1 MRRIRR
7 RVRVL
12 ILAALLAALV
22 VPVGFALS
30 IESESNRR
38 INQAGNGL
46 VTTAAP
52 LAMKIER
59 TAARESAR
67 ESDRHFIVAEHG
79 RMPISDTVVLLA
91 LGTVLLGLA
100 SAMRRAE

>member
-7 RVRVL
+7 PVRVM

-30 IESESNRR
+30 MESESNRR
-38 INQAGNGL
+38 INKAGNGL
-46 VTTAAP
+46 VKPAAP
-52 LAMKIER
+52 LAMKIEHPA
-59 TAARESAR
+59 TG
-67 ESDRHFIVAEHG
+67 ESDHHGVVTEHD
-79 RMPISDTVVLLA
+79 RLPLSDTVVLLA

-100 SAMRRAE
+100 SAVRRAE

>member
-1 MRRIRR
+1 MRRIRK

-38 INQAGNGL
+38 INKANGL
-46 VTTAAP
+46 ITAAGP
-52 LAMKIER
+52 LAMKIEH
-59 TAARESAR
+59 TTPR
-67 ESDRHFIVAEHG
+67 ESDRHGVVTEHDAL
-79 RMPISDTVVLLA
+79 PLSDTVVLLA

-100 SAMRRAE
+100 SAVRRAE

>member
-59 TAARESAR
+59 TAARES
-67 ESDRHFIVAEHG
+67 DRHGIVAEHG